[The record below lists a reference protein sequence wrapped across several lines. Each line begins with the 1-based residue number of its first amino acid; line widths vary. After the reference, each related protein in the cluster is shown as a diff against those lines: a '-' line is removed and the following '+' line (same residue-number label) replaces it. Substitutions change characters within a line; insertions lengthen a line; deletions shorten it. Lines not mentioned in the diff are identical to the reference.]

1 MRKDPLID
9 EIRAVRH
16 EISAEFGHDTHA
28 LLQHYRDMEKR
39 YADRMLPPTGRLAPE
54 TEGRSLKAKA

>member
-9 EIRAVRH
+9 EVRAVRH
-16 EISAEFGHDTHA
+16 EMSAEFGHDTRA
-28 LLQHYRDMEKR
+28 FLAYIKEVEKR

-54 TEGRSLKAKA
+54 TEGRSLKAKE